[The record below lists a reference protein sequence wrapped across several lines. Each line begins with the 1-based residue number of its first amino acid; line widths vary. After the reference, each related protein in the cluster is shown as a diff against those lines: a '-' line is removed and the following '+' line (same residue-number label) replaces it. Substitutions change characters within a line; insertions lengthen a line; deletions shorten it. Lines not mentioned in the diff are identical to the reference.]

1 VPEFGSSPVLIYVIA
16 GVAIVLRFAFRELR
30 DRRMH
35 VGRLFIVPCIFAVLA
50 LLLVGSAAVAA
61 PQAALQLI
69 GAVAVAI
76 VLGFGIGSAVGHFT
90 TLRLDERPGFVVV
103 RGSAITVAIWI
114 GAVAVRVAIHLA
126 VPSHDR
132 ADTMIANAALIVLLA
147 SAIFFVRYRIFKLA
161 RLARAAGVTR
171 EMTAV

>member
-1 VPEFGSSPVLIYVIA
+1 VSAFGSSRVALYLIA
-16 GVAIVLRFAFRELR
+16 GAAIVLRFAFRELR

-35 VGRLFIVPCIFAVLA
+35 VGRLFIVPCIFAAIA

-61 PQAALQLI
+61 PQAVLQLL

-90 TLRLDERPGFVVV
+90 KLRLDERPDFVVV

-114 GAVAVRVAIHLA
+114 GAVAFRVAVHLF

-132 ADTMIANAALIVLLA
+132 ADTAIANAALFVLLA
-147 SAIFFVRYRIFKLA
+147 SALSFVRYRIFKLA
-161 RLARAAGVTR
+161 RLARAEDVTA
-171 EMTAV
+171 EMTAL